1 MRNGIL
7 FQSDDVDDHKGLTV
21 REMTEKVIMINP
33 MERSHC
39 NSSFIL
45 QRQSD
50 IGSFWVFRAIF
61 SYNLT

>member
-7 FQSDDVDDHKGLTV
+7 FQSGDVDDHKDLTV
-21 REMTEKVIMINP
+21 RKMTEKVIMINP
-33 MERSHC
+33 MERSHG
-39 NSSFIL
+39 NFSFIL

>member
-7 FQSDDVDDHKGLTV
+7 FQSDDVDDHKDLTV
-21 REMTEKVIMINP
+21 RKMTEKVIMINP
-33 MERSHC
+33 MERSHGHF
-39 NSSFIL
+39 SFIL

>member
-7 FQSDDVDDHKGLTV
+7 FQSDDVDDHKDLTV
-21 REMTEKVIMINP
+21 RKMTEKVIMINP
-33 MERSHC
+33 MERSHG
-39 NSSFIL
+39 NFSFIL

-50 IGSFWVFRAIF
+50 IGSFWVFRVIF

>member
-7 FQSDDVDDHKGLTV
+7 FQSDDVDDHKDLTV
-21 REMTEKVIMINP
+21 RKMTEKVIMINP
-33 MERSHC
+33 MERSHG
-39 NSSFIL
+39 NFSFIL

>member
-7 FQSDDVDDHKGLTV
+7 FQSDDVDDHKDLTV
-21 REMTEKVIMINP
+21 RKMTEKVIMINP
-33 MERSHC
+33 MERSHG
-39 NSSFIL
+39 NFSFIL
-45 QRQSD
+45 QRQSG